1 MKCTI
6 RLVLIITW
14 FEFLSPCLGT
24 FGTLSQSL
32 ASLLTGNGVNGRL
45 QQSQQQI
52 QPQSQS
58 NGVLMTTQTG
68 SQLNQPG
75 SLTINGVPATFGT
88 NIGTSAVGGSIGTN
102 IGANIR
108 SNNLINANGATA
120 ATFNLA
126 NRQPMSARILDGLVS
141 IIQSVHRLKVFID

>member
-1 MKCTI
+1 
-6 RLVLIITW
+6 
-14 FEFLSPCLGT
+14 
-24 FGTLSQSL
+24 
-32 ASLLTGNGVNGRL
+32 
-45 QQSQQQI
+45 
-52 QPQSQS
+52 
-58 NGVLMTTQTG
+58 MTTQTG

-108 SNNLINANGATA
+108 SNNLINANGAA

-141 IIQSVHRLKVFID
+141 IIQSIHRLEVF